1 VNRVFLLQNTQAT
14 LDLNDYRAT
23 GLAISAKDLGS
34 PNVREDTQDV
44 PTQDGTQDSTAFFG
58 QRVIQITGKAFNRPG
73 ASRSKAWDLMQP
85 FLDPKQRTTLTYQMD
100 DDMTPRLLTGLR
112 IAQWSKG
119 ASSPTGFAFQV
130 QWKADPV
137 ALDQNV
143 QLVSTD
149 FAYSG
154 SIGRTYNRTYPL
166 SYPAGAGGSG
176 VVVATSNGTY
186 TTWPTYQI
194 YGPWT
199 NPVITLLG
207 DLGAVL
213 GQVGLLMSI
222 PVNQYVEINSKL
234 RTVILYDGSTGG
246 GSSRYQNLDFMNLLW
261 TPMQPGDNT
270 FRFTA
275 SAAVAPAYCHV
286 IWQDAFLA

>member
-1 VNRVFLLQNTQAT
+1 MTRMFLIQNSLAT
-14 LDLNDYRAT
+14 LDLNDWAT
-23 GLAISAKDLGS
+23 NGIAISDKDLGS
-34 PNVREDTQDV
+34 PSVRESTQDI
-44 PTQDGTQDSTAFFG
+44 PTQDGTQDTTSFFS
-58 QRVIQITGKAFNRPG
+58 QRVIAITGKTFNLPTQ
-73 ASRSKAWDLMQP
+73 SRSKAWDLIQP
-85 FLDPKQRTTLTYQMD
+85 FLDPKQRSTLTYQMD
-100 DDMTPRLLTGLR
+100 DDMTPRILTGLR
-112 IAQWSKG
+112 IAQWAKS

-130 QWKADPV
+130 QWKADPS
-137 ALDQNV
+137 ALDANV
-143 QLVSTD
+143 QMVSTD

-166 SYPAGAGGSG
+166 SYPSGTGGSG
-176 VVVATSNGTY
+176 VVIATSNGTY

-199 NPVITLLG
+199 NPVISLLG
-207 DLGAVL
+207 PLGVVV

-234 RTVILYDGSTGG
+234 RTVVLFDGSTGG

-261 TPMQPGDNT
+261 APMEPGANT

-275 SAAVAPAYCHV
+275 SAAVAPALGYV